1 MKIRQIKT
9 AQAGAMTAGIGLA
22 LMKVVLGIL
31 AGIGLSIEGIK
42 LALPIIKRKL
52 AERKA
57 EKEGKLT
64 EDDVHDVMK
73 DSEVEKVIE
82 MAKERKGKL
91 DKAAVT
97 KSFGEAAEEI
107 KKMMTSGGMK
117 SVIAQSERKL
127 VKQAST
133 KIDEDLYDVLT
144 NEETSVQDI
153 EDRYAHFARMISPSV
168 KKVATV
174 TPFGQRLVNR

>member
-64 EDDVHDVMK
+64 EDDVHDALMKEVFGIREYTFMGKTHQGRYSLSDAGGLKTSQVMDLIEK
-73 DSEVEKVIE
+73 DLATCSFLGIVVPTLESLGYISNNKPYC
-82 MAKERKGKL
+82 ER
-91 DKAAVT
+91 
-97 KSFGEAAEEI
+97 
-107 KKMMTSGGMK
+107 
-117 SVIAQSERKL
+117 
-127 VKQAST
+127 
-133 KIDEDLYDVLT
+133 
-144 NEETSVQDI
+144 
-153 EDRYAHFARMISPSV
+153 
-168 KKVATV
+168 
-174 TPFGQRLVNR
+174 